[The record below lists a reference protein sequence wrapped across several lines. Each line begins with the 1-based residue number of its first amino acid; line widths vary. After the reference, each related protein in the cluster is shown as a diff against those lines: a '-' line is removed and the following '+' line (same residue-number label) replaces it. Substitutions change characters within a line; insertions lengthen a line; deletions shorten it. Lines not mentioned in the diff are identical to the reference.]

1 MKQSR
6 NTQQRK
12 LIRDLL
18 DNNYDHLTADE
29 IYEIIRKKNP
39 TISRG
44 TVYRNLNVLSDSGEI
59 RKLTMPTGP
68 DHYDCMRENHY
79 HFLCSECNCVLD
91 VDLEYNS
98 TLNEVT
104 PPGCKTEYHSLVL
117 IGLCPK
123 CNCENKF

>member
-6 NTQQRK
+6 NTQQRN
-12 LIRDLL
+12 LIRELL

-68 DHYDCMRENHY
+68 DHYDCMRETHY

-98 TLNEVT
+98 ALNEVT